1 MQIPVKRGMLSANR
15 EFQDV
20 AGVII
25 FPTHPGSRINLLRA
39 GKTLLAI
46 TPTTSTFF
54 IQFGSFE
61 PINVEIFST
70 PKVTSNVL
78 KDNSGTSI
86 KFCHKE
92 PLVVD
97 DEGWTLVTRRR
108 NRKGNIFDTIKRGSE
123 KTSHGE
129 KTNKDEQV

>member
-1 MQIPVKRGMLSANR
+1 MELARQGNITFDDDIVVTS
-15 EFQDV
+15 
-20 AGVII
+20 
-25 FPTHPGSRINLLRA
+25 NLA
-39 GKTLLAI
+39 MAI

-54 IQFGSFE
+54 IQFGLFE
-61 PINVEIFST
+61 PINVDIFST

-97 DEGWTLVTRRR
+97 DEG
-108 NRKGNIFDTIKRGSE
+108 
-123 KTSHGE
+123 
-129 KTNKDEQV
+129 